1 MLYSTKYN
9 ISLYD
14 ISIQIPILCK
24 VAHRIAC
31 PLYMC
36 PKCIVFAV
44 LLFIETVAICK
55 AWLKNKMSFSLEHDL
70 EGQYNI

>member
-24 VAHRIAC
+24 VSYRTAC

-44 LLFIETVAICK
+44 LLFIETDAICK
-55 AWLKNKMSFSLEHDL
+55 TWLKNKTFFSLVP
-70 EGQYNI
+70 YMT